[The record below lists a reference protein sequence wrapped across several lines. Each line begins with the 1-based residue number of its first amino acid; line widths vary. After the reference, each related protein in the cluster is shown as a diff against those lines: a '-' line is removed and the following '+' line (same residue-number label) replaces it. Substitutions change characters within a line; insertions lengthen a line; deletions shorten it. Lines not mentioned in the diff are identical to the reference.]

1 MTLSKAV
8 WTTGIKKSRSN
19 DEIVYYSL
27 TFSHITGAQ
36 FWSSKLG
43 YISLADSSE
52 FSLPSISQC
61 PEKQFH
67 SIISGEFKE
76 FKRCQTCDTNYEE
89 LVYDDKASRR
99 LY

>member
-1 MTLSKAV
+1 MSKAV

-19 DEIVYYSL
+19 DEILYCSL
-27 TFSHITGAQ
+27 TFSHFAGTP
-36 FWSSKLG
+36 
-43 YISLADSSE
+43 YTSLADSSD

-61 PEKQFH
+61 PGKQFH